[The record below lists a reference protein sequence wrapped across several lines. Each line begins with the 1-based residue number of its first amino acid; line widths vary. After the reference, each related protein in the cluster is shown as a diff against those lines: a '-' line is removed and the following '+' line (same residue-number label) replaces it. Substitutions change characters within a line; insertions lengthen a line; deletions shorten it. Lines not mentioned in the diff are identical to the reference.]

1 MTSFICLSKVV
12 EKVVDKVV
20 DKVGDKHGE
29 KVGDKLSIN
38 QQKILAL
45 IVENAWVTAQSI
57 STIIGI
63 SKRKTEENISKL
75 KAMEKIKRIGSARG
89 GHWEIVRNEL

>member
-1 MTSFICLSKVV
+1 MVFAHEHKLV
-12 EKVVDKVV
+12 EKVVDNVV
-20 DKVGDKHGE
+20 DNVGEKVGE

-45 IVENAWVTAQSI
+45 IEENAWVTAQSI

-75 KAMEKIKRIGSARG
+75 KAMEKIKREGSARS
-89 GHWEIVRNEL
+89 GHWKIVNREL

>member
-1 MTSFICLSKVV
+1 MKEPFG
-12 EKVVDKVV
+12 E
-20 DKVGDKHGE
+20 KVGDEVGE
-29 KVGDKLSIN
+29 KVGDKLCIN

-75 KAMEKIKRIGSARG
+75 KAMEKIKRIGSTRG
-89 GHWEIVRNEL
+89 GHWEIVRNPVVSPEFKAHFVLVG